1 MADYYPVIS
10 RAIAA
15 LETNTLDARRDIYNH
30 ARAVHDKQL
39 NNRPYNKKDFDHE
52 RLMLENAIN
61 RVEIEATGR
70 RLATGPSPSAPV
82 QPGNIAP
89 DPTMPPPAVHEDN
102 TREGDNA
109 NRPRENIIK
118 RIRKIFAR

>member
-1 MADYYPVIS
+1 MADYYPIIS

-30 ARAVHDKQL
+30 ARAAQAKQL

-52 RLMLENAIN
+52 HLMLEDAIN

-70 RLATGPSPSAPV
+70 WLATGPSPRAPV
-82 QPGNIAP
+82 QPGNIAT
-89 DPTMPPPAVHEDN
+89 DPTTPLPLAHEDN
-102 TREGDNA
+102 TREGDSA
-109 NRPRENIIK
+109 NRPRENIAK
-118 RIRKIFAR
+118 RIRKMFSR